1 MEDIKKLKNPKFQIP
16 VTEEL
21 WLNLQDEKYKIRKHV
36 KVKKKKENMSS
47 NMGDTGC
54 FRKLD

>member
-36 KVKKKKENMSS
+36 KVKKKKTCQVTWVIQDALEN
-47 NMGDTGC
+47 
-54 FRKLD
+54 